1 MLEYEL
7 MYIVPAS
14 FTDEE
19 AGKAEQTVAGMLTK
33 VGATPTNTTRVGKLR
48 LAYPIARQTHGH
60 YVLVRFTAETSALAE
75 LNNLLRLSPDTVLRH
90 LILRADEAG
99 DEKYDLIPF
108 QPVNVEER
116 GDRPRRP
123 RAASKDAKAPAS
135 PSDVKAQKE
144 GVAALEGDEKST
156 GEGVA
161 PLSSEDLEKKIESAL
176 EEKA

>member
-19 AGKAEQTVAGMLTK
+19 AGKAEQAVAGMLAK
-33 VGATPTNTTRVGKLR
+33 AGATPTNTTRVGKLR

-60 YVLVRFTAETSALAE
+60 YVLVRFTAESSALAE
-75 LNNLLRLSPDTVLRH
+75 LNNLLRLSPDIVLRH

-99 DEKYDLIPF
+99 DGKYELVPF

-116 GDRPRRP
+116 GDRSRRP
-123 RAASKDAKAPAS
+123 RAGAKDAKPAAS
-135 PSDVKAQKE
+135 PADLKAQKE
-144 GVAALEGDEKST
+144 GVAVLEGVEKST
-156 GEGVA
+156 GEEVA
-161 PLSSEDLEKKIESAL
+161 AISSEDLEKKIESAL

>member
-7 MYIVPAS
+7 MYVVPAS

-19 AGKAEQTVAGMLTK
+19 AGKAEQSVAGMLAK
-33 VGATPTNTTRVGKLR
+33 AGATPTKTTRLGKLR

-60 YVLVRFTAETSALAE
+60 YVLVRFTAESSALSE
-75 LNNLLRLSPDTVLRH
+75 LNNLLRLSPDTVIRH

-116 GDRPRRP
+116 GDRSRRP
-123 RAASKDAKAPAS
+123 RPAKEGKVAAPTV
-135 PSDVKAQKE
+135 SDMKAQKE

-156 GEGVA
+156 GEDVSK
-161 PLSSEDLEKKIESAL
+161 LSSEDLEKKIDAAL